1 MKINKGVTVKL
12 PEKHL
17 GYAMQ
22 ILDEIADE
30 NGFFND
36 DIQEIDLR
44 NLDRVIVKRRVN
56 E

>member
-1 MKINKGVTVKL
+1 MKINKGITVKL

-30 NGFFND
+30 NGFFNN
-36 DIQEIDLR
+36 DILEIDLR